1 MFRNTCAYDSL
12 GHGEVTRVGAS
23 TASWPQ
29 TPGRWVGGPRGPG
42 ALAWGWVGG
51 RPHVGLRGGPVL
63 LSWPV
68 KGVEGFHVLSTDY
81 SSGVVYVRLGRAGH
95 ASRTLLFF
103 SESSSDI
110 GVMGDRGATSSGEGQ
125 EGSSASQCHRPCSAH
140 KGHGFSQL
148 SEPDRWTDGC
158 PLTVWSRGERPALF
172 LFLQAHK
179 SHQGTP
185 LTPHTSQGPDTS
197 RCHSQQLGAW
207 PLWCTQMA
215 GLGRGLS
222 GRWQQAGSCGETT

>member
-1 MFRNTCAYDSL
+1 M
-12 GHGEVTRVGAS
+12 
-23 TASWPQ
+23 
-29 TPGRWVGGPRGPG
+29 
-42 ALAWGWVGG
+42 
-51 RPHVGLRGGPVL
+51 L

-148 SEPDRWTDGC
+148 SEPDRWTDSC